1 MPDGESSGVRRP
13 IFPPFAHPGPH
24 TAPGRQPIA
33 EGAADPPADDEL
45 PAIEQFLDE
54 LPSIENYL
62 DTTMAEAEEGWA
74 VAAWQSYDWSG
85 LASLGRQSAEL
96 IEAEASWS
104 DAEWAQDAP
113 SATAMGNWA
122 GVGPTASEVAAA
134 LDGIAVRI
142 RSGELPIEQFR
153 GMPPEAAMAAAL
165 AALLRLRG

>member
-1 MPDGESSGVRRP
+1 MQRGESSGARRP
-13 IFPPFAHPGPH
+13 IFPPFAQPGPR
-24 TAPGRQPIA
+24 TASWRQPVA
-33 EGAADPPADDEL
+33 EGAADPPAEDDL

-54 LPSIENYL
+54 LPSIEDYVAAAPGP
-62 DTTMAEAEEGWA
+62 DEGWA
-74 VAAWQSYDWSG
+74 IAGWQSYDWSG

-104 DAEWAQDAP
+104 ESAWEPDARP
-113 SATAMGNWA
+113 GATLRGWA
-122 GVGPTASEVAAA
+122 GSGPTASEVAAA